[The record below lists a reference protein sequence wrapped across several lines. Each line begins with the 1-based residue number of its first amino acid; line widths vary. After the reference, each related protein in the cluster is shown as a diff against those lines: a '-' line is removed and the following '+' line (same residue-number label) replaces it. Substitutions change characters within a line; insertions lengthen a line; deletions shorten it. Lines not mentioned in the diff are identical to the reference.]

1 MVIFY
6 IAGRR
11 AAHTMQGNPKKSW
24 KIETTLK
31 VLGSSLLEFQGSL
44 SDDPSKDMI

>member
-11 AAHTMQGNPKKSW
+11 AVHTMQGNPKKSW

-31 VLGSSLLEFQGSL
+31 VLRSSPLEFQGSL
-44 SDDPSKDMI
+44 SDHPSKDMI